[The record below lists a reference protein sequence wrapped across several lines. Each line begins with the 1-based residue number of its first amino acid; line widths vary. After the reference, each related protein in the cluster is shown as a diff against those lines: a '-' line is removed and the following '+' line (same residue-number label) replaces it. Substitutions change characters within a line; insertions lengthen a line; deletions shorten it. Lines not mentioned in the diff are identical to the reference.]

1 MDWDPEEYLRFADH
15 RGRPFRD
22 LMARVGARSPST
34 VVDLGCGP
42 GNLTRELADR
52 WPGAQVLGIDSS
64 PEMIDRAQRE
74 ATDRV
79 RFAVGDLRRWSPP
92 EPVDVLVSNA
102 TLQWVPEHLQLLP
115 RWADLLAPG
124 GWLAFQVPANV
135 DEPSHTELAAVCTS
149 ERWREQLGD
158 LRVAV
163 RAVEEPGTYLQ
174 TLADAGLAADV
185 WEATYQQVLPGEDA
199 VLEWVR
205 GTALRPVLSALD
217 DADQAEFLAE
227 YGARLRRAYP
237 RRPYGTVL
245 PFRRIFAVAHRTRD
259 GG

>member
-1 MDWDPEEYLRFADH
+1 
-15 RGRPFRD
+15 
-22 LMARVGARSPST
+22 MAGV
-34 VVDLGCGP
+34 
-42 GNLTRELADR
+42 
-52 WPGAQVLGIDSS
+52 DSS
-64 PEMIDRAQRE
+64 PEMIERAQAE
-74 ATDRV
+74 ARASHSGRLRFSLGDV
-79 RFAVGDLRRWSPP
+79 RTWTAT

-102 TLQWVPEHLQLLP
+102 TLQWVPGHLELLP

-174 TLADAGLAADV
+174 TLADAGLIADV
-185 WEATYQQVLPGEDA
+185 WETTYQQVLPGEDA

-205 GTALRPVLSALD
+205 GTALRPVLSALGEQ
-217 DADQAEFLAE
+217 DQAEFLAE
-227 YGARLRRAYP
+227 YGERLRRAYP